1 MFENFHGSQKNEIT
15 IPRVS
20 MPEKKTSTIPQRQF
34 QDQTDDGNFK
44 ITHDT
49 SNPPCSLQQTCGNHS
64 TQNIKTCHAKNETNT
79 MIGFKICG
87 CMFTCCFIFCFV
99 DTCGFGLHK
108 INKKQNLHQLH
119 AYMHLLVLIKRL
131 DTNLQLIPNHH
142 RKFKKSIGKP
152 KSTFSNIKKD
162 MFPKLFLSSIHD
174 IF

>member
-1 MFENFHGSQKNEIT
+1 MFFN
-15 IPRVS
+15 
-20 MPEKKTSTIPQRQF
+20 MPEKKRQPF
-34 QDQTDDGNFK
+34 HKGNFK
-44 ITHDT
+44 IRPMTVISRSHMT
-49 SNPPCSLQQTCGNHS
+49 RPIHRVHCNKHACGNHS

-99 DTCGFGLHK
+99 DTCAFGLHK

-131 DTNLQLIPNHH
+131 DTNLQLVPNHH

-162 MFPKLFLSSIHD
+162 MFPKLFLS
-174 IF
+174 